1 MGLLSAIVRWSL
13 GNRALV
19 LAATVLF
26 IGVGIHAALTLPI
39 DAVPDITNVQVQI
52 ITAAPA
58 LSPVEAEQYVTVP
71 VERAMAGIPKTT
83 QVRSISKHGLSV
95 VTVVFEDGTDIY
107 FARQLVNE
115 RMREVQDAVPAQY
128 GKPEMG
134 PITSGLGEIFQF
146 TVRNPKLSIMQ
157 VEELLDWQIGP
168 QLRTVPGI
176 VEV

>member
-1 MGLLSAIVRWSL
+1 MLLLGRIVSWSL
-13 GNRALV
+13 RHRDASLV
-19 LAATVLF
+19 ATVLLVVA
-26 IGVGIHAALTLPI
+26 GVKSALELPI

-115 RMREVQDAVPAQY
+115 RMRE
-128 GKPEMG
+128 
-134 PITSGLGEIFQF
+134 
-146 TVRNPKLSIMQ
+146 
-157 VEELLDWQIGP
+157 
-168 QLRTVPGI
+168 
-176 VEV
+176 